1 MSGPSAVSSS
11 SIATDTNAAV
21 AMSKSTL
28 FQRASHTRRPG
39 GIKVVVASPTNSRS
53 TPSKITTQEAISSD
67 MLKLQLSASSSSPDA
82 PQVEPESPS
91 STRKIE
97 HTENVSAEEARRS
110 KIQKLLDDPNVDL
123 DELKKLSWSGI
134 PKQYRA
140 TVWKYLMDYLPTN
153 SERRQVT
160 LERKRQEYGTYLDR
174 YFGQNTTRTEQED
187 VIARQILLD
196 LPRTMPTMPLF
207 QQKRIQKAF
216 ERVLYVWA
224 IRHPASGYVQ
234 GINDLLAPLF
244 VVFLCEYTDFEL
256 EHIDSSKIPEEHMMI
271 AEADSFWCLSKL
283 LDSIQDNYTFAQP
296 GIQRQVHRL
305 SELMNRVEN
314 KLHEHLSSLGILY
327 LQFAFRWMN
336 CLLIREIP
344 LGLVIRMWD
353 TYLVEENGFVD
364 FHLYVCA
371 AFLRSWS
378 SQLLSEDFQGCILLL
393 QNLPTQTWSERDLQV
408 VLADAYR
415 LKTLFHE
422 APSHLKN

>member
-140 TVWKYLMDYLPTN
+140 TVWKYLM
-153 SERRQVT
+153 VT
-160 LERKRQEYGTYLDR
+160 
-174 YFGQNTTRTEQED
+174 
-187 VIARQILLD
+187 
-196 LPRTMPTMPLF
+196 
-207 QQKRIQKAF
+207 
-216 ERVLYVWA
+216 
-224 IRHPASGYVQ
+224 
-234 GINDLLAPLF
+234 
-244 VVFLCEYTDFEL
+244 
-256 EHIDSSKIPEEHMMI
+256 
-271 AEADSFWCLSKL
+271 
-283 LDSIQDNYTFAQP
+283 
-296 GIQRQVHRL
+296 
-305 SELMNRVEN
+305 
-314 KLHEHLSSLGILY
+314 HEFS
-327 LQFAFRWMN
+327 
-336 CLLIREIP
+336 C
-344 LGLVIRMWD
+344 
-353 TYLVEENGFVD
+353 
-364 FHLYVCA
+364 
-371 AFLRSWS
+371 
-378 SQLLSEDFQGCILLL
+378 
-393 QNLPTQTWSERDLQV
+393 
-408 VLADAYR
+408 
-415 LKTLFHE
+415 
-422 APSHLKN
+422 

>member
-408 VLADAYR
+408 VLADA
-415 LKTLFHE
+415 
-422 APSHLKN
+422 